1 MRTHTVGSVS
11 YLNAL
16 PLVEGLDE
24 ESGVTV
30 TSDVPSRLLDTLLQG
45 RASVA
50 LCPIIDY
57 QTSSAPLAVVPVGAI
72 GSASTTLTVRVFSRR
87 PLPDVDHIAV
97 DGDSSTSV
105 ALLQVVLHELY
116 ATRPTLT
123 TFNHRPT
130 LAEATD
136 GAEAVLLIGD
146 KAVASAPD
154 GEDFPHQLDLGEA
167 WHRISGLPFVF
178 AAWMTRRG
186 TDLEELPRVLRQRRK
201 INRGRIHDII
211 DRHATQRGWTR
222 ELAELYLCTLLRFD
236 LGQRELKAMSVFWQ
250 RCRTLGLID
259 DIRPLELYDATG

>member
-24 ESGVTV
+24 EPGVTV
-30 TSDVPSRLLDTLLQG
+30 TSDVPSRLLDILLEG

-57 QTSSAPLAVVPVGAI
+57 QTSSTPLVVVPVGAI

-116 ATRPTLT
+116 TTRPKLT

-130 LAEATD
+130 LAEAAD
-136 GAEAVLLIGD
+136 GADAILLIGD
-146 KAVASAPD
+146 KVIASAPKE
-154 GEDFPHQLDLGEA
+154 GDFPHQLDLGDA
-167 WHRISGLPFVF
+167 WRRIFGLPFVF

-186 TDLEELPRVLRQRRK
+186 TDLEELPGVLRQRREV
-201 INRGRIHDII
+201 NRGRIRDII
-211 DRHATQRGWTR
+211 ERHATKRGWTR

-250 RCRTLGLID
+250 RCRELGLID
-259 DIRPLELYDATG
+259 EVRPLELYDVSD